1 MPQRKLTLTIDEQV
15 YEGLYRVVGPRK
27 ISNFIEDLVRPHI
40 SYPDLERAY
49 ADMAQNRVRE
59 SAALDWAENTAS
71 DAALVR
77 RQIYLKPRQD
87 VQIKRLAA
95 ERSTTEADI
104 IREAIDML
112 LSEIARQRRAQ
123 KAWDETLAFMEE
135 RYAQG
140 AVSEGR
146 TWTRDELYEE
156 RLSRYGKRS
165 D

>member
-1 MPQRKLTLTIDEQV
+1 MTKKKLTITIDEQV

-27 ISNFIEDLVRPHI
+27 ISSFIEDLVRPHI

-49 ADMAQNRVRE
+49 EDMAQNRLRE
-59 SAALDWAENTAS
+59 SAALDWVEETAG
-71 DAALVR
+71 DAAMVR
-77 RQIYLKPRQD
+77 RQVYLKSRQD
-87 VQIKRLAA
+87 AQIKRLAA
-95 ERSTTEADI
+95 ERSTTEADV

-112 LSEIARQRRAQ
+112 LSEVARQRRAQ
-123 KAWDETLAFMEE
+123 KAWDETLTFMEE

-140 AVSEGR
+140 AVSGGR

-156 RLSRYGKRS
+156 RLSRYGQRS

>member
-1 MPQRKLTLTIDEQV
+1 MAQRKLTITIDEQV

-49 ADMAQNRVRE
+49 ADTTQNRVRE
-59 SAALDWAENTAS
+59 SAASNWAENTAG
-71 DAALVR
+71 DAAMVR
-77 RQIYLKPRQD
+77 RQVYLKSRQD

-112 LSEIARQRRAQ
+112 LSETARQRQAQ
-123 KAWDETLAFMEE
+123 KAWDETLAFMEA

-140 AVSEGR
+140 AVSGGR

-156 RLSRYGKRS
+156 RLSRYG
-165 D
+165 